1 MAKKRSQKTTGVQRS
16 LNAQKR
22 AAEPDNPLR
31 GKLLD
36 ERRELPDA
44 PGVYLFHDRDDA
56 VIYVGKSVSIKKR
69 VSSHFSAPRGRAAEM
84 IAAVERIECV
94 VTKDESQALVTE
106 QQFIRQYRP
115 RFNVRLRDDKS
126 YPFIAVSHDESFP
139 RVYFTRERHK
149 PGRRYFGPYSDARQ
163 ARRTVELLGKIF
175 QFRTC
180 EGAEPGRA
188 SGNPCLDYFIKRCQA
203 PCVGY
208 ITRDE
213 YLGNVERVEQF
224 LAGRYG
230 FVEGQLEE
238 MMREAAVRQEYEEAA
253 LYRNRLSA
261 VRDYKE
267 RKRVAAASIGMVDIV
282 GLAVD
287 GDDANVHVLQVRD
300 GVLADR
306 QSFYLSNEAGGDV
319 AEVAEQFLYQYY
331 LSGGAIPPE
340 IVVPGA
346 VIAGSGVIETIAG
359 TLCERRGS
367 RVEIKDARRGEK
379 RELLELARHNAQL
392 ALQREQL
399 RVQHGRQNRREAL
412 ERLRAALGMEAAPV
426 RIECYDVSN
435 LGATHT
441 VASMV
446 VFHDGTA
453 RKGHYRRFGVDEQD
467 GQDDY
472 AAIADVLRRRL
483 TAFERQQDISPHE
496 HEYDAA
502 FATLPG
508 LIVIDGGPGQLAS
521 GLRELQPFLERG
533 VTVVSLAK
541 RLEEI
546 YLPGRREP
554 LLLALDDP
562 ALQLLQRV
570 RDEAHRFAIE
580 FHRARRDRQLT
591 ASVFD
596 DLPGVGPARKRLLVK
611 HFGSP
616 DALLRASRDQ
626 LESVPGLPAKVGRDI
641 FHYVNRSK

>member
-1 MAKKRSQKTTGVQRS
+1 MAEKRSHKTTGVQRS
-16 LNAQKR
+16 INAQKR
-22 AAEPDNPLR
+22 AAEPANPLR

-44 PGVYLFHDRDDA
+44 PGVYLFHDGHDT

-126 YPFIAVSHDESFP
+126 YPFVAISHDESYP

-163 ARRTVELLGKIF
+163 VRKTVELLGKIF

-180 EGAEPGRA
+180 DGAEPGRA

-203 PCVGY
+203 PCVDY
-208 ITRDE
+208 ISRDD
-213 YLGNVERVEQF
+213 YLHNVERVEQF

-230 FVEGQLEE
+230 FVEDQLEG
-238 MMREAAVRQEYEEAA
+238 MMRAAAARQDYEEAA
-253 LYRNRLSA
+253 LYRNRLGA
-261 VRDYKE
+261 VRDFKE
-267 RKRVAAASIGMVDIV
+267 RKRVAAPAIGMVDIV
-282 GLAVD
+282 GLAID

-306 QSFYLSNEAGGDV
+306 QSFYLSNEAGGDG

-340 IVVPGA
+340 IVVPGE
-346 VIAGSGVIETIAG
+346 VTAGSGVIGLIAR
-359 TLCERRGS
+359 TLSERRGS
-367 RVEIKDARRGEK
+367 RVEIKDARRGER
-379 RELLELARHNAQL
+379 RELLELAERNALL
-392 ALQREQL
+392 ALEREQL
-399 RVQHGRQNRREAL
+399 RVARGRQNRRDAL

-426 RIECYDVSN
+426 RIECYDISN
-435 LGATHT
+435 LGVTDT

-446 VFHDGTA
+446 VFHDGA
-453 RKGHYRRFGVDEQD
+453 PRKGHYRRFGIRDQD

-472 AAIADVLRRRL
+472 SAIAEVLRRRL
-483 TAFERQQDISPHE
+483 VAYEHQHDISPHE

-508 LIVIDGGPGQLAS
+508 LVVIDGGPGQLAA
-521 GLRELQPFLERG
+521 GLRELQPFLDRG
-533 VTVVSLAK
+533 VAVVSLAK

-580 FHRARRDRQLT
+580 FHRSRRDRRLT

-616 DALLRASRDQ
+616 DELMRATRDQ